1 MFFFVLF
8 KVISS
13 EASLI
18 LFTRGEG
25 RPASG
30 GVGGVCLGGG
40 GSAFLGFGSASRWR
54 FGQSVP
60 GLHRGGGV
68 GQKPLGL
75 PRGRDLADPPAKSEK
90 WVLRILRECFLV
102 FIALKYIRRNFF
114 LQMYGFATEWQFF
127 NSNNPITYVLG

>member
-13 EASLI
+13 EESLI

-30 GVGGVCLGGG
+30 GGGG
-40 GSAFLGFGSASRWR
+40 LPREGEDLPSGDL
-54 FGQSVP
+54 
-60 GLHRGGGV
+60 GLHPGGGLGRVSQVYIGEGV

-75 PRGRDLADPPAKSEK
+75 PRGRGLVDPPAKSEK
-90 WVLRILRECFLV
+90 WVLRILLECFLV
-102 FIALKYIRRNFF
+102 FTALKY
-114 LQMYGFATEWQFF
+114 M
-127 NSNNPITYVLG
+127 